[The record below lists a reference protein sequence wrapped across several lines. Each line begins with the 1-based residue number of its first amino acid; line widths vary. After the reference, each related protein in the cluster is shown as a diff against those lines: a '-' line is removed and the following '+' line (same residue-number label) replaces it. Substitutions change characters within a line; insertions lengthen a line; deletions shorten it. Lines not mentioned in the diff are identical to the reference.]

1 MHHFT
6 PGAILEEEI
15 FIPRNLDWECDR
27 IGQLLFGYGEKF
39 IEPALKDGMYSLAV
53 KWYLQMLD
61 SLTFHY
67 IQDEH
72 WTYYDDLYFPDQAVH
87 YIWEQFFLHI
97 RMGKLTEEYLKALEE
112 GLALIEQTEAYQN
125 YGIPSGIPF
134 KNLIGNVIPI
144 FGNEDALERMLWPVG
159 KLKTERKN
167 ELNYPVVRAIKNVN
181 ENESEYP

>member
-6 PGAILEEEI
+6 PDTVLEGEI
-15 FIPRNLDWECDR
+15 FVSSNLDWECNQ
-27 IGQLLFGYGEKF
+27 IGQLLFEYGEKF
-39 IEPALKDGMYSLAV
+39 IEPALKDGMYFLAV

-61 SLTFHY
+61 SLTVHY

-72 WTYYDDLYFPDQAVH
+72 WTYYDDLYFPDQAMS
-87 YIWEQFFLHI
+87 YIWEQFVPHL
-97 RMGKLTEEYLKALEE
+97 RMGKLTEEDLKALEE

-144 FGNEDALERMLWPVG
+144 F
-159 KLKTERKN
+159 RK
-167 ELNYPVVRAIKNVN
+167 
-181 ENESEYP
+181 